1 MARIVKIYCSVI
13 ARFRLITHE
22 SLCIR
27 VAVGKMLAIFK
38 SQESK
43 DFNKAMDL
51 LECSRTLM
59 SSAIET
65 LRAIEETN
73 NEDPAELLAL
83 VATVKLADAF
93 LRQYIGPVSNK
104 ISVWK
109 LQMQQYEP
117 VRYRKIER
125 IINNAE
131 KNLRAAREK
140 SIDINYWVQFDRS
153 GLLPLSSYSNR
164 L

>member
-1 MARIVKIYCSVI
+1 MARIVKLYSSVI

-22 SLCIR
+22 YLWIR
-27 VAVGKMLAIFK
+27 VAVVKMLAIFK

-43 DFNKAMDL
+43 DFEKAMDL

-65 LRAIEETN
+65 LRSIEETN
-73 NEDPAELLAL
+73 SGDLAELLTL
-83 VATVKLADAF
+83 VAIVKSTDVF
-93 LRQYIGPVSNK
+93 LRKNIGPVSNK

-117 VRYRKIER
+117 DRYRNIER

-140 SIDINYWVQFDRS
+140 SIDISYWVQFDRS
-153 GLLPLSSYSNR
+153 GLLG
-164 L
+164 